1 MPNPI
6 ISHLYTA
13 DPAAIVHQGVVYL
26 YTGHDEPPEGI
37 DDYVMKDWRCFSS
50 TNLVDW
56 QEHPVP
62 LKATDFNWASGDA
75 YASQVIERNGRF
87 YWYVAVSHESVKGK
101 AIGVAVSDSPVGPF
115 TDERGTALVT
125 NDLTTAID
133 SEMDDLD
140 PTVIIDED
148 GQAFLFWGNQQC
160 YYAALHENMMELT
173 GPIKTIDLPGFA
185 EGAWIHK
192 RNNWYYLSY
201 GYGHPERVAY
211 AMSRS
216 IHGPWVFKGI
226 LNDLVQ
232 DCATNS
238 PAILE
243 FKGKSYFIYH
253 NAGLPGGGS
262 HRRSV
267 CIDYLYYNQ
276 DETMKRVQMTREGI
290 QLA

>member
-6 ISHLYTA
+6 ITHLYTA

-50 TNLVDW
+50 TNMIAW
-56 QEHPVP
+56 KEHPVP
-62 LKATDFNWASGDA
+62 LKVTDFSWASGDA

-87 YWYVAVSHESVKGK
+87 YWYVAVGRFK
-101 AIGVAVSDSPVGPF
+101 
-115 TDERGTALVT
+115 DERGTALIT

-133 SEMDDLD
+133 SDMDDLD
-140 PTVIIDED
+140 PTVIIDDD
-148 GQAFLFWGNQQC
+148 GQAFLFWGNRQC
-160 YYAALHENMMELT
+160 YYAPLHENMMELT
-173 GPIKTIDLPGFA
+173 GPIKTIELPDFS
-185 EGAWIHK
+185 EGPWIHK
-192 RNNWYYLSY
+192 RNDWYYLSY

-211 AMSRS
+211 AMSRN
-216 IHGPWVFKGI
+216 IHGPWLFKGI
-226 LNDLVQ
+226 LNELVQ
-232 DCATNS
+232 NCETNS

-276 DETMKRVQMTREGI
+276 DETMKQVQMTREGI
-290 QLA
+290 QPA